1 MARVAALLVL
11 AALLVPATASAVTVP
26 AVQYTAAIEGTD
38 AFVGIV
44 KRGARFRAHVSD
56 ATAKGATLSVWFR
69 GDLGPDGHVSGS
81 AHGFRLE
88 AELGRGSGTGTVT
101 LPDGRAFEFAAD
113 SGFGGALIERS
124 YRHAGRHYLSG
135 WVVLRDKRVR
145 GRTSLPGTALGGSS
159 ATGPGIRASPP
170 LGSQIA
176 HGAAPRA
183 LRPADRGSRGA
194 PHAERP
200 AVAPVRE
207 MGAASQPW
215 AGFGHRL
222 RSAVPGH
229 GRSPN
234 GGRGGRALQ
243 RRRLLGGL
251 RLRLARRIAR
261 G

>member
-1 MARVAALLVL
+1 MARVAALVVL

-26 AVQYTAAIEGTD
+26 AVHYTAEIEGTD

-101 LPDGRAFEFAAD
+101 LPDGRAFEFEAD

-145 GRTSLPGTALGGSS
+145 GRTSVPGTALDGSS
-159 ATGPGIRASPP
+159 ATGPGIRPIPP
-170 LGSQIA
+170 LSSQV
-176 HGAAPRA
+176 APEQRPALCAQLKQDRGA
-183 LRPADRGSRGA
+183 LRTQSG
-194 PHAERP
+194 
-200 AVAPVRE
+200 
-207 MGAASQPW
+207 
-215 AGFGHRL
+215 RL
-222 RSAVPGH
+222 SH
-229 GRSPN
+229 QSGRWELRLN
-234 GGRGGRALQ
+234 RGGGSGTAYSRLFLAMDAVRMALEEVD
-243 RRRLLGGL
+243 RYRNDVC
-251 RLRLARRIAR
+251 
-261 G
+261 